1 MSPIC
6 YCGQIAG
13 GSTACLL
20 RRPPASCEYN
30 LFKYIVAELVM
41 YWYLHC
47 ATGVVLGTYE
57 DTRFKSESKKPLLR
71 SVDLLGLGNIAQLE
85 GQLAQTVHQCAG
97 VMLAKQL
104 VNAPPNVL
112 IPSKH
117 YSVKKIPCVITTFV
131 FPSACEV

>member
-1 MSPIC
+1 MSPFC
-6 YCGQIAG
+6 YCGQIAE
-13 GSTACLL
+13 GSTACLQRCL
-20 RRPPASCEYN
+20 PASRECT
-30 LFKYIVAELVM
+30 LVSYIVAELMM

-47 ATGVVLGTYE
+47 VTGVVLGTYE

-117 YSVKKIPCVITTFV
+117 HSCQ
-131 FPSACEV
+131 

>member
-1 MSPIC
+1 M
-6 YCGQIAG
+6 
-13 GSTACLL
+13 
-20 RRPPASCEYN
+20 
-30 LFKYIVAELVM
+30 
-41 YWYLHC
+41 
-47 ATGVVLGTYE
+47 GTYE

-71 SVDLLGLGNIAQLE
+71 SVDFLGLGNIAQLE

-117 YSVKKIPCVITTFV
+117 HFVKEIPCVPTTFV
-131 FPSACEV
+131 FLVLVKYRNQ